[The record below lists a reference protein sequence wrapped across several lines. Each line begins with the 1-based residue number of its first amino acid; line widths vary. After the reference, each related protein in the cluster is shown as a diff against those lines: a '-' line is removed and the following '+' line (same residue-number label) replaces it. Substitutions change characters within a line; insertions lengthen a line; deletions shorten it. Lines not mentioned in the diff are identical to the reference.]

1 MPVGSTR
8 RFFASYWSRWLRP
21 AGCSRN
27 NQHHKHRDRRAAAR
41 LRTLADEYF
50 DQVYFHYAPSN
61 ATLQGLHQ
69 YDAQL
74 EDYSQAGVDREIAE
88 QERFERI
95 FAAVPAG
102 QLDLT
107 SQGDLELLLGNIRSR
122 LLSLKT
128 IRLWEKDPDQYSSGI
143 SNSAF
148 VMMER
153 SFASPDDRLR
163 SLVAREKLM
172 PAALDA
178 ARTNL
183 KNPPRIY
190 TEIALE
196 QLPDIISFFQMD
208 VPEAFKQAQNEQL
221 KSDFSQSN
229 SAVIAA
235 LKNYQGWLKKDVL
248 PRSHGDFRFGAET
261 YSKKLL
267 YDEMVDTPLPRLLE
281 IGYADLRKNQAE
293 FKRIAGEIDPN
304 RQPREVLEELDRDHP
319 TPDHLLQSFR
329 DTFQGLIQ
337 FIQEKHI
344 VDIPSSVLPELENT
358 PPFMRATTTAS
369 MDTPGPFEKVSTQAY
384 FNVTVPGAH
393 ESAARLQSSCRN
405 SIAGL
410 SSARPFTRLIRDTTY
425 NFCGRRK
432 RPARC
437 ANFWERTRMQKA
449 GPIIASR

>member
-1 MPVGSTR
+1 MWCRAGGKHPQIFCILLLGL
-8 RFFASYWSRWLRP
+8 AAA

-27 NQHHKHRDRRAAAR
+27 TPAPQVQGPSSAAAR

-61 ATLQGLHQ
+61 ATLQGVHQ

-95 FAAVPAG
+95 FAAVPAD

-122 LLSLKT
+122 LLALKT

-148 VMMER
+148 VLIER

-196 QLPDIISFFQMD
+196 QLPDIISFFQVD
-208 VPEAFKQAQNEQL
+208 VPEAFKHAQNEQL
-221 KSDFSQSN
+221 KSEFSQSN

-235 LKNYQGWLKKDVL
+235 LKSYQGWLPQGCSTPFAGRL
-248 PRSHGDFRFGAET
+248 PAGRGD
-261 YSKKLL
+261 
-267 YDEMVDTPLPRLLE
+267 LLE
-281 IGYADLRKNQAE
+281 EAALRRDGRHALA
-293 FKRIAGEIDPN
+293 RAAGDW
-304 RQPREVLEELDRDHP
+304 VC
-319 TPDHLLQSFR
+319 
-329 DTFQGLIQ
+329 G
-337 FIQEKHI
+337 
-344 VDIPSSVLPELENT
+344 
-358 PPFMRATTTAS
+358 
-369 MDTPGPFEKVSTQAY
+369 
-384 FNVTVPGAH
+384 
-393 ESAARLQSSCRN
+393 SA
-405 SIAGL
+405 
-410 SSARPFTRLIRDTTY
+410 
-425 NFCGRRK
+425 
-432 RPARC
+432 
-437 ANFWERTRMQKA
+437 
-449 GPIIASR
+449 

>member
-1 MPVGSTR
+1 MWCRSGGKHPQICCIVLLGL
-8 RFFASYWSRWLRP
+8 AAI

-27 NQHHKHRDRRAAAR
+27 PPAPQVQGPSSAAAR

-50 DQVYFHYAPSN
+50 DQVYFHFAPSN

-95 FAAVPAG
+95 FAAVPAD

-122 LLSLKT
+122 LLALKT

-148 VMMER
+148 VLMER

-190 TEIALE
+190 TESL
-196 QLPDIISFFQMD
+196 LNSC
-208 VPEAFKQAQNEQL
+208 L
-221 KSDFSQSN
+221 TSSLFSRRMFRKPLSRRRTSN
-229 SAVIAA
+229 
-235 LKNYQGWLKKDVL
+235 
-248 PRSHGDFRFGAET
+248 
-261 YSKKLL
+261 
-267 YDEMVDTPLPRLLE
+267 
-281 IGYADLRKNQAE
+281 
-293 FKRIAGEIDPN
+293 
-304 RQPREVLEELDRDHP
+304 
-319 TPDHLLQSFR
+319 
-329 DTFQGLIQ
+329 
-337 FIQEKHI
+337 
-344 VDIPSSVLPELENT
+344 
-358 PPFMRATTTAS
+358 
-369 MDTPGPFEKVSTQAY
+369 
-384 FNVTVPGAH
+384 
-393 ESAARLQSSCRN
+393 
-405 SIAGL
+405 
-410 SSARPFTRLIRDTTY
+410 
-425 NFCGRRK
+425 
-432 RPARC
+432 
-437 ANFWERTRMQKA
+437 
-449 GPIIASR
+449 